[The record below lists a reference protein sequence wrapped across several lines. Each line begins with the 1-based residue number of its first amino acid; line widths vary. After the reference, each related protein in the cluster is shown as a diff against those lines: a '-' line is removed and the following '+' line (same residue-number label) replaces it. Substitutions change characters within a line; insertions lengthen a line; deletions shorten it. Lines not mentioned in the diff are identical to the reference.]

1 MVVGKISL
9 GHAWSRDRLVQSSPG
24 IVHRAVLHPRV
35 GEHPLPHHLP
45 LPMVL
50 MVLVTSCS
58 TSNILTSVL
67 LLVALAGALT
77 GTPHPP
83 PSGSPPLSS
92 SSTTCLAIWTMV
104 TSPTPTSSTWGRRGA
119 LCPRLDGQGGT
130 GGGEAGLN
138 RLLLNSHLNPLFSII
153 FIIVMRSSIIS
164 MRSHKHLKYKDA
176 PVKYYFVDFFCKRG
190 GGEYPP
196 IQHTG
201 IFGQKDKHQN
211 FVLPVLPRA
220 SSELTLGY
228 QRAGRSPTLKYENC

>member
-9 GHAWSRDRLVQSSPG
+9 GHARSRDGLVQSSPG

-50 MVLVTSCS
+50 MVLVVAMTSCS
-58 TSNILTSVL
+58 TSNVLAPVL

-92 SSTTCLAIWTMV
+92 SSTTSLAIWTMV
-104 TSPTPTSSTWGRRGA
+104 TSPTPTSSTWGRCGA

-130 GGGEAGLN
+130 RGGEAGLHC
-138 RLLLNSHLNPLFSII
+138 LLLNSHLHRLLSVI
-153 FIIVMRSSIIS
+153 FIIVMISSTVR
-164 MRSHKHLKYKDA
+164 MRSHKHHKYKMLSTSTILE
-176 PVKYYFVDFFCKRG
+176 V
-190 GGEYPP
+190 
-196 IQHTG
+196 
-201 IFGQKDKHQN
+201 
-211 FVLPVLPRA
+211 
-220 SSELTLGY
+220 
-228 QRAGRSPTLKYENC
+228 